1 MNSFSSF
8 LNFKRSPTERDHH
21 KSDNYTNQADNAIT
35 ISFEDTYYDVDFGQ
49 LSMNQLTVADL
60 KERCKRI
67 TGVPL
72 AIMNLKVSGAN
83 IKDDTA
89 TLPSVGIYRGS
100 VVYVFGEKTD
110 MEQTKLT
117 VSGNPEEV
125 GYMTRVSKIM
135 EKVNNSKN
143 KIEEFDMMVICILQN
158 VDSGEQKRKEA
169 ETLGIYLYEILMQ
182 ALIALDGVNCPFE
195 FQTARANRKKGVKE
209 CQELMDRIEK
219 SREALKAY
227 YN

>member
-1 MNSFSSF
+1 
-8 LNFKRSPTERDHH
+8 
-21 KSDNYTNQADNAIT
+21 
-35 ISFEDTYYDVDFGQ
+35 
-49 LSMNQLTVADL
+49 
-60 KERCKRI
+60 
-67 TGVPL
+67 
-72 AIMNLKVSGAN
+72 
-83 IKDDTA
+83 
-89 TLPSVGIYRGS
+89 
-100 VVYVFGEKTD
+100 

-135 EKVNNSKN
+135 EKVNNSKS

-219 SREALKAY
+219 SREVLKAY